1 MRGYSKRD
9 SFQSQPDPRCAG
21 VLEENHTAESVL
33 VSRELL
39 DSDSAADAQAPVKV
53 LNLLWLSQFV

>member
-1 MRGYSKRD
+1 MRGEFTARD

-33 VSRELL
+33 SGVELL
-39 DSDSAADAQAPVKV
+39 DSDSAADAQVSQVSA
-53 LNLLWLSQFV
+53 LWLSQFV

>member
-33 VSRELL
+33 RGVEVAGL
-39 DSDSAADAQAPVKV
+39 
-53 LNLLWLSQFV
+53 